1 MQKINNLI
9 TTYFFISLGLSIAL
23 PLGIL
28 GVVFGAVKGMTAL
41 LVVGI
46 VLTVLG
52 FYVMPIMWIKYGE
65 KRGDRSLLRM
75 IEKDYLYTVSALAL
89 QSGYSENDVR
99 ARIKKMIMLGV
110 LEGFLFIND
119 ELVLNENEKQEE
131 SVRPSVK
138 CENCGAEIVY
148 DGEKYQCEYCRSI
161 FTK

>member
-9 TTYFFISLGLSIAL
+9 TTYFFISLGLSISL

-28 GVVFGAVKGMTAL
+28 GVVFGAVKGITAL

-65 KRGDRSLLRM
+65 KRGDRALLRM
-75 IEKDYLYTVSALAL
+75 IENDYLYSVSALSL

-99 ARIKKMIMLGV
+99 ARIKRMIMLGV
-110 LEGFLFIND
+110 LEGFLFVND
-119 ELVLNENEKQEE
+119 ELILNENEKQEE
-131 SVRPSVK
+131 AAKPSKK
-138 CENCGAEIVY
+138 CENCGAEILF
-148 DGEKYQCEYCRSI
+148 DGEKYVCEYCKSV